1 MPMEHTT
8 STTEPRRRWQFTLR
22 SFFIVFVLIAVTFH
36 SGTHF
41 WRMTVRAREHQ
52 AEALRRHVFNERDF
66 TYIPE
71 QHWKAN
77 NMDLRWHEDKVR
89 ECLMARWFPWRQV
102 NESNLPPVESIE
114 APFQPWTTPWRSVRG
129 IGSQP
134 NPIKTL
140 D

>member
-22 SFFIVFVLIAVTFH
+22 TFFVAVALIAVTFH

-41 WRMTVRAREHQ
+41 WRMTVCAREHK
-52 AEALRRHVFNERDF
+52 AEAIRRSVWMENDM

-77 NMDLRWHEDKVR
+77 EADKRWHEEKVR
-89 ECLMARWFPWRQV
+89 ECLMARWFPWCQV
-102 NESNLPPVESIE
+102 DESNLPPI
-114 APFQPWTTPWRSVRG
+114 APNEPPFRSWTTPWRSARG
-129 IGSQP
+129 IGMQP
-134 NPIKTL
+134 NSIETSR
-140 D
+140 